1 MYDEIVASGCTL
13 LTLQLRW
20 KRNWQSWRVFMVTAT
35 TDRQPGAAAG
45 RQIGRQAS
53 YMDVVTNE

>member
-1 MYDEIVASGCTL
+1 M
-13 LTLQLRW
+13 QLRW
-20 KRNWQSWRVFMVTAT
+20 KRNWQSWRAFMVTAT

-45 RQIGRQAS
+45 RQAS